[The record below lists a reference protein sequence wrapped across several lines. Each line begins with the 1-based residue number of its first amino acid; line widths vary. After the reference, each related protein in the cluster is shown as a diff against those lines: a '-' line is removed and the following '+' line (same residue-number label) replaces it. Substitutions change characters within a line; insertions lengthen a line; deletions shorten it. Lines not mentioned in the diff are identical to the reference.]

1 MTHAQ
6 ALATDAYGP
15 PDPLDPAEDQWSL
28 ARDLYAA
35 GQTGQAVCAALGIR
49 SSTFW
54 RRAAKEGWL
63 RRDQPNAFYTPG
75 PLDLSAPVD
84 DHDAAIDKAWRRVC
98 AALDDGR
105 SGEAARWIR
114 VHSALLSQID
124 ARRERD
130 RRDDRHEIDKVIW
143 TAKGITARA
152 NLEIARLKPGARAL
166 DDALEKVES
175 TLTDS
180 HSPDTPSTPLDPNV
194 PGLTR
199 AERRRRQKYLTK
211 SR

>member
-1 MTHAQ
+1 MTH
-6 ALATDAYGP
+6 LDSHRPELTGP

-49 SSTFW
+49 PSTFW
-54 RRAAKEGWL
+54 RRAADQGWL

-75 PLDLSAPVD
+75 PLDLSAAVD

-114 VHSALLSQID
+114 VHSALLSQGE
-124 ARRERD
+124 ARRESH

-143 TAKGITARA
+143 SAKSITARA
-152 NLEIARLKPGARAL
+152 NLEIQRLKHGAPG
-166 DDALEKVES
+166 LEKVES

-180 HSPDTPSTPLDPNV
+180 HGTDAASTPLDPDA

-199 AERRRRQKYLTK
+199 AERRRRLKYLA
-211 SR
+211 RAR